1 VPPDRRLASLHF
13 LGRRPVAGRERGL
26 GGGVAAGRE
35 RVERMGDGREGG
47 AEGWWFYVDEI

>member
-1 VPPDRRLASLHF
+1 VT
-13 LGRRPVAGRERGL
+13 
-26 GGGVAAGRE
+26 AGRE